1 MVKQYVGARYVPKFA
16 NPVAWAANTS
26 YEALTIVTFNNASYT
41 SKVQVPPTVGNPANN
56 PQYWALT
63 GNYNAQVEQYRQD
76 AETVKNNLS
85 TEITGRKNA
94 DTALQG
100 QITNVGNNLIVLKNS
115 LKTKPIVNALYLDNV
130 INNNVID
137 ANALNNAIST
147 YGRIYIPKGH
157 YTVNGTINVNYGEL
171 DGDYATPIEASR
183 GKVQKLHEEC
193 NTILDF
199 STANVDVSINVLY
212 GKLSNIVV
220 YRNDYAQDD
229 NRELI
234 RQGNLQDV
242 FKTLYNKNKNGTCV
256 KLHTYSAICDRVL
269 AYGAG
274 KSGFECGTYVYLS
287 NCHAMMCYY
296 GYEVDSADS
305 QYENL
310 RAQHV
315 HIGLLAGGWLN
326 IYNNLRFDEVGA
338 YGIDVTGPLN
348 QFSNCNL
355 DACYYSA
362 IHISS
367 TLNQFTNITY
377 RCCLAYPSKETE
389 ITADTFDKCCAI
401 SLATSAYGNSFVQV
415 KSNRSNIMD
424 SGDPILNLSA
434 IFGLAGDNINTL
446 IISSGLGTDNAPI
459 IKTIAGK
466 SNTNVTVI
474 TPEKI
479 RNWASYQ
486 GSNELYGLFQP
497 TYYQRIRHDLSNPA
511 TVPANMS
518 SGTTINLYDYDLPGY
533 LITATNFDFTVSA
546 GNASELIVRP
556 LIYTADDGTRVV
568 HLILHNASSSPI
580 TVTKVS
586 YTGLMTVDKENE

>member
-16 NPVAWAANTS
+16 NPVDWAPSTS

-41 SKVQVPPTVGNPANN
+41 SKIPVPPTVGNPANN

-63 GNYNAQVEQYRQD
+63 GNYNAQVEQYRQ
-76 AETVKNNLS
+76 ETENY
-85 TEITGRKNA
+85 NA
-94 DTALQG
+94 QVEEYRQSVID
-100 QITNVGNNLIVLKNS
+100 LKNS

-157 YTVNGTINVNYGEL
+157 YKVNGTINVNYGEL

-242 FKTLYNKNKNGTCV
+242 FKTLYNNNTNGTCV

-274 KSGFECGTYVYLS
+274 KSGFECGAYVYLS

-296 GYEVDSADS
+296 GYKVDSPDS

-315 HIGLLAGGWLN
+315 HVGLLAGGWLN

-338 YGIDVTGPLN
+338 YGIDVTGDLN

-355 DACYYSA
+355 DECYYSA

-367 TLNQFTNITY
+367 VLNQFTNITY
-377 RCCLAYPSKETE
+377 RCCLAYPSKNTE

-415 KSNRSNIMD
+415 KTARSNIMD
-424 SGDPILNLSA
+424 DGAPILNLSA

-446 IISSGLGTDNAPI
+446 IISSGHGRDSAPI

-474 TPEKI
+474 TPYSI

-486 GSNELYGLFQP
+486 GSNELYGLFQ
-497 TYYQRIRHDLSNPA
+497 TTCYQRFTHTLSEPV

-518 SGTTINLYDYDLPGY
+518 SGTNISLFDYDLPGY
-533 LITATNFDFTVSA
+533 LISVTNFSFALSS
-546 GNASELIVRP
+546 GNDTDLIVQP
-556 LIYTADDGTRVV
+556 LIFTASDGTRVV
-568 HLILHNASSSPI
+568 RLTLHNASPNPI
-580 TVTKVS
+580 TVTKVY
-586 YTGLMTVDKENE
+586 YTGLMTSDKQNE

>member
-16 NPVAWAANTS
+16 SPIEWAADTS

-41 SKVQVPPTVGNPANN
+41 SKIQVPPTVGNPANN
-56 PQYWALT
+56 PKYWALT
-63 GNYNAQVEQYRQD
+63 GNYNAQVEQYRQ
-76 AETVKNNLS
+76 ETENY
-85 TEITGRKNA
+85 NA
-94 DTALQG
+94 QVEDYRQSV
-100 QITNVGNNLIVLKNS
+100 IDLKNS

-157 YTVNGTINVNYGEL
+157 YTVNGTINVNFGEL
-171 DGDYATPIEASR
+171 DGDYATPIEANR
-183 GKVQKLHEEC
+183 GEVQKLHEEC

-199 STANVDVSINVLY
+199 SNANVDVSINVLY

-242 FKTLYNKNKNGTCV
+242 FKTLYNNNNNGTCV

-274 KSGFECGTYVYLS
+274 KCGFECGTYVYLS

-296 GYEVDSADS
+296 GYEVNSADS

-315 HIGLLAGGWLN
+315 HIGLLAAGWLN
-326 IYNNLRFDEVGA
+326 IFNNLRFDEVGA
-338 YGIDVTGPLN
+338 YGIAVTGPLN

-355 DACYYSA
+355 DECYYSA
-362 IHISS
+362 IHVSS
-367 TLNQFTNITY
+367 TLNQFTNINY
-377 RCCLAYPSKETE
+377 RCCLAYPNKETE
-389 ITADTFDKCCAI
+389 ITADTYDKCCAI
-401 SLATSAYGNSFVQV
+401 SLAPSAYGNSFVQA
-415 KSNRSNIMD
+415 KSTRSNIMD

-446 IISSGLGTDNAPI
+446 IISSGYGTDKAPI

-474 TPEKI
+474 TPGEIK
-479 RNWASYQ
+479 NWASYQ

-497 TYYQRIRHDLSNPA
+497 TYYQRFKHTLSEPV

-518 SGTTINLYDYDLPGY
+518 SETDISLYDYNLPGY
-533 LITATNFDFTVSA
+533 LISTTNFDFAVSA
-546 GNASELIVRP
+546 GTASELIVQP
-556 LIYTADDGTRVV
+556 LVYTAGDGTRVV
-568 HLILHNASSSPI
+568 RVSLHNPSSNPI
-580 TVTKVS
+580 TVTEVD
-586 YTGLMTVDKENE
+586 YTGLMTAEKQN

>member
-16 NPVAWAANTS
+16 SPIEWAADTS
-26 YEALTIVTFNNASYT
+26 YEALTIVSFNNASYT
-41 SKVQVPPTVGNPANN
+41 SKIQVPPTVGNPANN
-56 PQYWALT
+56 PKYWALT
-63 GNYNAQVEQYRQD
+63 GNYNAQVEQYRQ
-76 AETVKNNLS
+76 ETENY
-85 TEITGRKNA
+85 NA
-94 DTALQG
+94 QVEDYRQSV
-100 QITNVGNNLIVLKNS
+100 IDLKNS

-137 ANALNNAIST
+137 ADALNNAIST

-171 DGDYATPIEASR
+171 DGDYATPIEANR

-242 FKTLYNKNKNGTCV
+242 FKTLYNNNNNGTCV

-326 IYNNLRFDEVGA
+326 IFNNLRFDEVGA
-338 YGIDVTGPLN
+338 YGIAVTGPLN

-355 DACYYSA
+355 DECYYSA
-362 IHISS
+362 IHVSS
-367 TLNQFTNITY
+367 TLNQFTNINY
-377 RCCLAYPSKETE
+377 RCCLAYPNKETE

-401 SLATSAYGNSFVQV
+401 SLAPSAYGNSFVQA
-415 KSNRSNIMD
+415 KSTRSNIMD

-446 IISSGLGTDNAPI
+446 IISSGYGTDKAPI

-474 TPEKI
+474 TPGEIK
-479 RNWASYQ
+479 NWASYQ

-497 TYYQRIRHDLSNPA
+497 TYYQRFKHALSEPV

-518 SGTTINLYDYDLPGY
+518 SETDISLYDYNLPGY
-533 LITATNFDFTVSA
+533 LISATNFDFVVSA
-546 GNASELIVRP
+546 GSASELIVQP
-556 LIYTADDGTRVV
+556 LVYTTGDGTRVV
-568 HLILHNASSSPI
+568 RVSLHNASSNPI
-580 TVTKVS
+580 TVTEVD
-586 YTGLMTVDKENE
+586 YTGLITSDKQN

>member
-16 NPVAWAANTS
+16 SPVEWAADTS

-41 SKVQVPPTVGNPANN
+41 SKVPVHPTVGNPANN

-63 GNYNAQVEQYRQD
+63 GNYNAQVEQYRQ
-76 AETVKNNLS
+76 ETGNY
-85 TEITGRKNA
+85 NA
-94 DTALQG
+94 QVEEYR
-100 QITNVGNNLIVLKNS
+100 QSVGNYNAQVEEYRQSVIDLKNS

-183 GKVQKLHEEC
+183 GEVQKLHEEC

-242 FKTLYNKNKNGTCV
+242 FKTLYNNNNNGTCV

-296 GYEVDSADS
+296 GYEVDSHDS

-315 HIGLLAGGWLN
+315 HIGLHAGGWLN

-338 YGIDVTGPLN
+338 YGIDVTGPGN
-348 QFSNCNL
+348 QFSDCNI
-355 DACYYSA
+355 DECYYSA

-367 TLNQFTNITY
+367 KQNQFTNITY
-377 RCCLAYPSKETE
+377 RCCLAYPNKETE
-389 ITADTFDKCCAI
+389 ITADTIDKCCAI
-401 SLATSAYGNSFVQV
+401 SLAPSAYGNSFVQA
-415 KSNRSNIMD
+415 KTTRSNIMD

-446 IISSGLGTDNAPI
+446 IISSGYGTEAAPI

-466 SNTNVTVI
+466 TNTNVTVI
-474 TPEKI
+474 APNRI
-479 RNWASYQ
+479 RHWASYQ

-497 TYYQRIRHDLSNPA
+497 TYYHKFTHVLSEPV

-518 SGTTINLYDYDLPGY
+518 SGTAITVWDQGLPGY
-533 LITATNFDFTVSA
+533 LISATNFNFTVSA
-546 GNASELIVRP
+546 GDSSKLIVQP
-556 LIYTADDGTRVV
+556 LTYTASDGTRVV
-568 HLILHNASSSPI
+568 RLMLHNASPNPI
-580 TVTKVS
+580 TVTTVY
-586 YTGLMTVDKENE
+586 YTGLITTDKQNE

>member
-16 NPVAWAANTS
+16 SPVEWTADTS

-41 SKVQVPPTVGNPANN
+41 SKIQVPPTVGNPANN
-56 PQYWALT
+56 PKYWALT
-63 GNYNAQVEQYRQD
+63 GNYNAQVEQYRQ
-76 AETVKNNLS
+76 ETENY
-85 TEITGRKNA
+85 NA
-94 DTALQG
+94 QVEDYRQS
-100 QITNVGNNLIVLKNS
+100 VGNYNAQVEEYKQSVIDLKNS

-137 ANALNNAIST
+137 ADALNNAIST

-171 DGDYATPIEASR
+171 DGDYATPIEANR

-242 FKTLYNKNKNGTCV
+242 FKTLYNNNNNGTCV

-296 GYEVDSADS
+296 GYEVNSPDS

-315 HIGLLAGGWLN
+315 HIGLLAGSWLN
-326 IYNNLRFDEVGA
+326 IFNNLRFDEVGA
-338 YGIDVTGPLN
+338 YGIDVTGPFN

-355 DACYYSA
+355 DECYYSA

-367 TLNQFTNITY
+367 TLNQFTNINY
-377 RCCLAYPSKETE
+377 RCCLAYPNKETE
-389 ITADTFDKCCAI
+389 ITEDTYDKCCAI
-401 SLATSAYGNSFVQV
+401 SLAPSAYGNSFVQA
-415 KSNRSNIMD
+415 KSTRSNIMD
-424 SGDPILNLSA
+424 SGDPIFNLSA

-446 IISSGLGTDNAPI
+446 IISSGYGTDKAPI

-466 SNTNVTVI
+466 NNTNVTVI
-474 TPEKI
+474 TPDRI
-479 RNWASYQ
+479 RHWASYQ

-497 TYYQRIRHDLSNPA
+497 TYYQKFTHTLSKPV

-518 SGTTINLYDYDLPGY
+518 SGTAITVYDYDLPGY
-533 LITATNFDFTVSA
+533 LISATNFLFTVSA
-546 GNASELIVRP
+546 GNNTELIVQP

-568 HLILHNASSSPI
+568 RLMLHNPSSDPI
-580 TVTKVS
+580 TVTKVY
-586 YTGLMTVDKENE
+586 YTGLMTSEKENE

>member
-1 MVKQYVGARYVPKFA
+1 MVRQYVGARYVPKFA
-16 NPVAWAANTS
+16 TPVEWSADTS

-76 AETVKNNLS
+76 
-85 TEITGRKNA
+85 TENYNA
-94 DTALQG
+94 HVEQYRQDTENYNAQVEDYR
-100 QITNVGNNLIVLKNS
+100 QSVIDLKNS

-157 YTVNGTINVNYGEL
+157 YKVNGTINVNYGEL

-183 GKVQKLHEEC
+183 GIVQNLHEEC

-199 STANVDVSINVLY
+199 SSVNVDVSINVLY
-212 GKLSNIVV
+212 GKLSNIAV

-229 NRELI
+229 NRELV

-242 FKTLYNKNKNGTCV
+242 FKTLYNNNNNGTCV

-274 KSGFECGTYVYLS
+274 KCGFDCGTYVYLS

-296 GYEVDSADS
+296 GYMVDGNDS

-315 HIGLLAGGWLN
+315 HVGLHAGGWLN

-338 YGIDVTGPLN
+338 YGIDVTGPSN
-348 QFSNCNL
+348 QFSNCNI
-355 DACYYSA
+355 DECYYSA

-367 TLNQFTNITY
+367 TRNQFTNINY
-377 RCCLAYPSKETE
+377 RCCLAYPNKETE
-389 ITADTFDKCCAI
+389 ITTDTYDKCCAI
-401 SLATSAYGNSFVQV
+401 SLANSAYGNSFVQV
-415 KSNRSNIMD
+415 KSTRTNIMD
-424 SGDPILNLSA
+424 DGDPILNLSA
-434 IFGLAGDNINTL
+434 IFGLAGNNTNTL
-446 IISSGLGTDNAPI
+446 IISSGYGTDNAPI

-466 SNTNVTVI
+466 SNTHVTVI
-474 TPEKI
+474 TPDNI
-479 RNWASYQ
+479 RHWASYQ
-486 GSNELYGLFQP
+486 GSNELYGLFQT
-497 TYYQRIRHDLSNPA
+497 TYYQKFTHTLSEPV

-518 SGTTINLYDYDLPGY
+518 SGATIVLYDYGLPGY
-533 LITATNFDFTVSA
+533 LVSATNFGFIVSA
-546 GNASELIVRP
+546 GNGAELISQP

-568 HLILHNASSSPI
+568 RIMVYNTSHNPI
-580 TVTKVS
+580 TITKVY
-586 YTGLMTVDKENE
+586 YTGLMTSNKPNE

>member
-16 NPVAWAANTS
+16 SPVAWAPSTS

-41 SKVQVPPTVGNPANN
+41 SKIPVPPTVGNPANN

-63 GNYNAQVEQYRQD
+63 GNYNAQVEQYRQ
-76 AETVKNNLS
+76 ETENYNAQVGQYRQDTENYNAQVKEYRQS
-85 TEITGRKNA
+85 VI
-94 DTALQG
+94 D
-100 QITNVGNNLIVLKNS
+100 LKNS

-137 ANALNNAIST
+137 AKALNNAIST

-229 NRELI
+229 NRELL

-242 FKTLYNKNKNGTCV
+242 FKTLYNKNTNGTCV

-296 GYEVDSADS
+296 GYNVDSPDS

-315 HIGLLAGGWLN
+315 HVGLVAGGWLN
-326 IYNNLRFDEVGA
+326 IYNNLRFDEVGS
-338 YGIDVTGPLN
+338 YGITVTGDLN

-355 DACYYSA
+355 DECYYSA
-362 IHISS
+362 IRISS
-367 TLNQFTNITY
+367 VLNQFTNINY
-377 RCCLAYPSKETE
+377 RCCLAYPNKETE

-401 SLATSAYGNSFVQV
+401 SLAASAYGNSFVQA
-415 KSNRSNIMD
+415 KTARSNIMD
-424 SGDPILNLSA
+424 EGAPILNLSA
-434 IFGLAGDNINTL
+434 IFGLAGDNVNTL
-446 IISSGLGTDNAPI
+446 IISSGSGKDSAPI

-466 SNTNVTVI
+466 SNTCVTVI
-474 TPEKI
+474 TPDKI

-497 TYYQRIRHDLSNPA
+497 TYYQRVTHDLSEPV

-518 SGTTINLYDYDLPGY
+518 SGTTINLFDYGLPGH
-533 LITATNFDFTVSA
+533 LVTATNFNFTVSA
-546 GNASELIVRP
+546 GNASELITSP
-556 LIYTADDGTRVV
+556 LIYTTSDGTGVV
-568 HLILHNASSSPI
+568 RITLYNPSSSPI
-580 TVTKVS
+580 TVTKVH
-586 YTGLMTVDKENE
+586 YTGLITADKENE

>member
-16 NPVAWAANTS
+16 SPIEWAADTS

-63 GNYNAQVEQYRQD
+63 GNYNAQVEQYRQ
-76 AETVKNNLS
+76 ETENY
-85 TEITGRKNA
+85 NA
-94 DTALQG
+94 QMEEYRQSIID
-100 QITNVGNNLIVLKNS
+100 LKNS

-242 FKTLYNKNKNGTCV
+242 FKTLYNNNTNGTCV

-296 GYEVDSADS
+296 GYEVNSADA

-326 IYNNLRFDEVGA
+326 IFNNLRFDEVGA
-338 YGIDVTGPLN
+338 YGIDVPGELN

-355 DACYYSA
+355 DECYYSA

-367 TLNQFTNITY
+367 VLNQFTNINY
-377 RCCLAYPSKETE
+377 RCCLAYPSKTTE

-401 SLATSAYGNSFVQV
+401 SLADSAYGNSFVQV
-415 KSNRSNIMD
+415 KTARSNIMD
-424 SGDPILNLSA
+424 DGAPILNLSA
-434 IFGLAGDNINTL
+434 IFGLAGNNINTL
-446 IISSGLGTDNAPI
+446 IISSGYGTDSAPI

-474 TPEKI
+474 TPGSI

-486 GSNELYGLFQP
+486 GSNELYGLFQT
-497 TYYQRIRHDLSNPA
+497 TYYQRFTHTLNEPV
-511 TVPANMS
+511 TVPANMGS
-518 SGTTINLYDYDLPGY
+518 ETDISLYDYNLPGY
-533 LITATNFDFTVSA
+533 LISVTNFDFAVSA
-546 GNASELIVRP
+546 GSASELIVQP
-556 LIYTADDGTRVV
+556 LVYTASDGTRVV
-568 HLILHNASSSPI
+568 RISLHNASPNPI
-580 TVTKVS
+580 TVTEVD
-586 YTGLMTVDKENE
+586 YTGLITSDNQNK